1 MAAGEP
7 TTHRRLVLAVVG
19 AVLGFGLVAA
29 PPASVLTQASAAGY
43 AKPSGLG
50 ATVAA
55 HAVGLHW
62 KAVRNAPAY
71 RVQFSIRSDMKTFKT
86 KDVVGTYLAWTN
98 LDPSPSA
105 KSARLKPSTT
115 YYFRVKVISL
125 TKANLTSYGKTLKV
139 KTASVKS
146 MAELA
151 PVALKSSVQSTTSSY
166 ISWSSRGPGVQY
178 RIRYGTTS
186 KLELGKSKL
195 ASSASSATVLKGL
208 VSGTKYYYKVRTLST
223 TGAYLSNYS
232 KTSSFTV
239 SKTYTS
245 PAIKVATYNVCSVA
259 CDPSGRTWTVRK
271 PAVIANIAA
280 QSPDI
285 LALQEMDR
293 SLLADLLEGINA
305 ATSRAYMTSDP
316 PSKGGSGRT
325 KLAYDTQRFDMVPN
339 ADGSVELSSWDS
351 GTRKW
356 AVWAI
361 LIDKVSGKKLFVV
374 SDHLV
379 AGVEWQELRKVQ
391 TAEVVAMVAANN
403 PDGLPVVIAGDFN
416 SGRDY
421 KPSNYVYDVLTE
433 AGYREPL
440 GNTNN
445 SWTPARSATAEHR
458 VNLDYNTYNGFD
470 DYARRSKY
478 DNGSDIDYIWH
489 SPKIRVAVSAVAVDV
504 DTAGRFVGLIPSDH
518 NMLTATIHLP

>member
-1 MAAGEP
+1 MAGEP
-7 TTHRRLVLAVVG
+7 TTRRRLALAVVG
-19 AVLGFGLVAA
+19 AVLGFSLVAA
-29 PPASVLTQASAAGY
+29 PPASVLTLANAASY
-43 AKPSGLG
+43 SKPSGLS

-71 RVQFSIRSDMKTFKT
+71 RVQFSTRSDMKTFKT
-86 KDVVGTYLAWTN
+86 KDVVGTYLEWTN

-125 TKANLTSYGKTLKV
+125 AKANLTSYGKKLKV
-139 KTASVKS
+139 KTAPAKS
-146 MAELA
+146 LPELA
-151 PVALKSSVQSTTSSY
+151 PVALKSSVQSTSSRY
-166 ISWSSRGPGVQY
+166 ISWSSRGPGVLY

-195 ASSASSATVLKGL
+195 ASSTASATVLKGL

-223 TGAYLSNYS
+223 AGAYLSGYS

-239 SKTYTS
+239 SKTYNS

-259 CDPSGRTWTVRK
+259 CDLSVHLWSARQ
-271 PAVIANIAA
+271 PAVIATIAA

-285 LALQEMDR
+285 IALQEMDR
-293 SLLADLLEGINA
+293 SLLADLLDGLNA
-305 ATSRAYMTSDP
+305 ASSRAYMTTDP
-316 PSKGGSGRT
+316 PSRGGSGTT
-325 KLAYDTQRFDMVPN
+325 KLAYDTSRFSMASSDH
-339 ADGSVELSSWDS
+339 GSVALTAGDS

-361 LIDKVSGKKLFVV
+361 LTDKLSAKKLFVV
-374 SDHLV
+374 SDHLA

-391 TAEVVAMVAANN
+391 TGEVVAMVAAKNTDN
-403 PDGLPVVIAGDFN
+403 LPVVIAGDFN

-421 KPSNYVYDVLTE
+421 KPSNYVYDVLTA
-433 AGYREPL
+433 AGYLEPL

-445 SWTPARSATAEHR
+445 SWTPARTATAEHR
-458 VNLDYNTYNGFD
+458 VNLDYNTFNNFEA
-470 DYARRSKY
+470 YARRSKY
-478 DNGSDIDYIWH
+478 DNGSAIDYIWH
-489 SPKIRVAVSAVAVDV
+489 SPKVRVAVSAVAVDV

-518 NMLTATIHLP
+518 NMLTATVHLR

>member
-7 TTHRRLVLAVVG
+7 TTQRRLVLAVVG

-29 PPASVLTQASAAGY
+29 PPPSFLTQASAASY
-43 AKPSGLG
+43 AKPSGLS

-71 RVQFSIRSDMKTFKT
+71 RVQFSTRSDMKTFKT

-105 KSARLKPSTT
+105 KSARLKASTT

-125 TKANLTSYGKTLKV
+125 TKANLTSYGKKLKV
-139 KTASVKS
+139 KTASARS
-146 MAELA
+146 MPELA
-151 PVALKSSVQSTTSSY
+151 PVSLRSSVQSTTSSY

-178 RIRYGTTS
+178 RIRYGTSS
-186 KLELGKSKL
+186 KLAVGKSKL
-195 ASSASSATVLKGL
+195 ASSTSSATVLKGL
-208 VSGTKYYYKVRTLST
+208 VAGTKYYYKVRTLSL
-223 TGAYLSNYS
+223 TGAIVSNYS

-239 SKTYTS
+239 SKTYNS

-259 CDPSGRTWTVRK
+259 CEASARLWSVRQ
-271 PAVIANIAA
+271 PAVIANVAA

-285 LALQEMDR
+285 IALQEMDR
-293 SLLADLLEGINA
+293 SLLASLLDGLNA
-305 ATSRAYMTSDP
+305 ATSRSYMTSDP
-316 PSKGGSGRT
+316 PSKGGSGTT
-325 KLAYDTQRFDMVPN
+325 KLAYDTLRFDMVPSK
-339 ADGSVELSSWDS
+339 DGSVELTSGES

-361 LIDKVSGKKLFVV
+361 LVDKLSGKKLFVV
-374 SDHLV
+374 SAHLV
-379 AGVEWQELRKVQ
+379 AGEAWQELRRVQ
-391 TAEVVAMVAANN
+391 TAEVVAMVAAKN
-403 PDGLPVVIAGDFN
+403 PDNLPVVIAGDFN

-421 KPSNYVYDVLTE
+421 KPSNYVYDVLAG

-445 SWTPARSATAEHR
+445 SWTPAKTATAEHR
-458 VNLDYNTYNGFD
+458 VNLDYNTYNNFD
-470 DYARRSKY
+470 AYARRSKY
-478 DNGSDIDYIWH
+478 DNGSAIDYIWH
-489 SPKIRVAVSAVAVDV
+489 SPKIRVALSAVAVDV
-504 DTAGRFVGLIPSDH
+504 DTAGRFVGVIPSDH